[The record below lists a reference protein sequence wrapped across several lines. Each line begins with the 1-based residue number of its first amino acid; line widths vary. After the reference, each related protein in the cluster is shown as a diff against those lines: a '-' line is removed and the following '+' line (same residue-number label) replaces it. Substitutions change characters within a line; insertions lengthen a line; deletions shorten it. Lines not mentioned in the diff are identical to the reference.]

1 MSLQKVICGDDF
13 ADNASY
19 VKLITPKVI
28 GTITLD
34 DAYYFKGSTNCVMT
48 ICTMDD
54 GTINVVSQYGE
65 RMITCTSVKSL
76 AAFLSDL
83 MSGKYA

>member
-1 MSLQKVICGDDF
+1 MNPEKRIAESSWGIPAKVM
-13 ADNASY
+13 
-19 VKLITPKVI
+19 

-65 RMITCTSVKSL
+65 RMMTCTSVKDL

>member
-1 MSLQKVICGDDF
+1 MNPEKRIAESSWGIPVKVM
-13 ADNASY
+13 
-19 VKLITPKVI
+19 
-28 GTITLD
+28 GTLTLD

-65 RMITCTSVKSL
+65 RMMTCVSVKSL
-76 AAFLSDL
+76 ATFLSDL

>member
-1 MSLQKVICGDDF
+1 MSLQKVRCENDFTDDV
-13 ADNASY
+13 SY
-19 VKLITPKVI
+19 AKLIAAKVI

-34 DAYYFKGSTNCVMT
+34 DAYCFKGSTNCVMT

-54 GTINVVSQYGE
+54 GTINVASQYGE
-65 RMITCTSVKSL
+65 RMMTCTSVKDL

>member
-1 MSLQKVICGDDF
+1 M
-13 ADNASY
+13 
-19 VKLITPKVI
+19 
-28 GTITLD
+28 GTLTLD

-65 RMITCTSVKSL
+65 RMMTCVSVKSL
-76 AAFLSDL
+76 ATFLSDL